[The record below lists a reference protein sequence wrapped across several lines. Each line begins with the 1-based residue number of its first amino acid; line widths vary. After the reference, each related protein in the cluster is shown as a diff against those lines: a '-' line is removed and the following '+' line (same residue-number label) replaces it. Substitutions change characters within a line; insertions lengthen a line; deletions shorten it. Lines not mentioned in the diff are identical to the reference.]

1 MARGRPPRMARNEAA
16 KNAAH
21 QGRVLEAAGIA
32 RLHIDFILFLWQAV
46 IFIRVKRSHSRIRNP
61 QDLRILFSDEIAGL
75 RTIPLTAVVSR
86 EIWILLP
93 WGAWQYFCIG
103 DDGIREITPGNR
115 RDPKPEEHPV
125 AVQDPGEGLSYD
137 HGEISPVHE
146 NAPGVP
152 DNEDPVSPVMSDG
165 EHALPGQ
172 DSTIS
177 P

>member
-21 QGRVLEAAGIA
+21 QGRVLEATGIA
-32 RLHIDFILFLWQAV
+32 KLHIDLILFLWQVV

-93 WGAWQYFCIG
+93 WGAWQYFSID

-125 AVQDPGEGLSYD
+125 AVQDPGRGDL
-137 HGEISPVHE
+137 
-146 NAPGVP
+146 
-152 DNEDPVSPVMSDG
+152 
-165 EHALPGQ
+165 L
-172 DSTIS
+172 
-177 P
+177 